1 MTDSLLVPPAD
12 RPSPEDPGSPTGTT
26 DRPGAVVV
34 GVDDGP
40 LPWGLLEHAL
50 HLAFRRGSAVRVVH
64 VHRPDG
70 PRAPWSDDAAAR
82 AADYLARQAPVPVSR
97 CCVDGD
103 RVDALAAA
111 AGPAGVLVLA
121 DRHRRVGSA
130 AGTTLDALIEITSCP
145 VLVVDESASPPGPDG
160 GVLVGIDGS
169 PDAVTVLRA
178 ALAAADE
185 LATGVRAISTWT
197 APDDGP
203 VAGVEDLV
211 ATTGRDVPQVPV
223 TLERYEDRAARRLIA
238 AGREAALLVL
248 GHRHPVA
255 TGLIAR
261 GSTARTVL
269 AAAPCPVLVLGPRVL
284 DGVAAGTD
292 GP

>member
-12 RPSPEDPGSPTGTT
+12 QPSPEDPGSPIGAT

-34 GVDDGP
+34 GVGDGP

-50 HLAFRRGSAVRVVH
+50 HLAVRRGRAVQIVH

-70 PRAPWSDDAAAR
+70 PRASWFDDAAAR

-103 RVDALAAA
+103 RVDVLAAA
-111 AGPAGVLVLA
+111 ADPAEVLVLA

-130 AGTTLDALIEITSCP
+130 AGTTLDALIEIAPCP

-160 GVLVGIDGS
+160 GVLVGVDGS

-178 ALAAADE
+178 ALVAADE

-203 VAGVEDLV
+203 ATGLADLV
-211 ATTGRDVPQVPV
+211 AATGRDFPHVPV

-255 TGLIAR
+255 TGLIAP

-269 AAAPCPVLVLGPRVL
+269 AAPPCPVLVLGPRVL
-284 DGVAAGTD
+284 DGVPAGTD